1 MKRLL
6 ALLSIAIAGLAAAA
20 DEAVRV
26 LDDAQ
31 FALVGVDLIDGTGAP
46 LRPDMTVVVRDGRI
60 AAVGPRATTPVPDGA
75 RAIELAGH
83 VLTPGFVLMHEHLFY
98 PVSYSPRGF
107 AYTNIG
113 SAFESFPAL
122 YLAGG
127 ATTIR
132 TAGSVSPYADVNA
145 RDAVRA
151 GRQWGPDMALTAPFV
166 NGPQLMFMQMRNL
179 RTPAEVARF
188 VAHWHGQGMDSFK
201 AYMSLQPAQL
211 GALVRAAHQRGAK
224 VTGHLCA
231 TSYEE
236 AARLGIDNL
245 EHGFWA
251 ATDFMARRTP
261 GECDF
266 GAAWQSLEA
275 LQPDDPR
282 IDRLIRLLVQRKVA
296 LTSTPAVLEPYDGA
310 DGEAGHDHGAAPGLC
325 VLAPPLRDAVIAGA
339 RERSAQQSDAQ
350 RARRQALSD
359 KMLALELRFAAAGGL
374 LMLGTDPTG
383 DGHVVPG
390 YGGLRAMQLLQRAGL
405 APEQVVKVASL
416 NGATYLGRQ
425 REIGSVV
432 PGKRADLVLLRRE
445 GAATAIDLWSMPQLR
460 WVFKAGVAHDAAAL
474 VRSVE
479 GMAGLR

>member
-6 ALLSIAIAGLAAAA
+6 ALLSISIAGLAAAA
-20 DEAVRV
+20 EGDGIAFDEAQ
-26 LDDAQ
+26 L
-31 FALVGVDLIDGTGAP
+31 ALVGVDLIDGSGAP
-46 LRPDMTVVVRDGRI
+46 LRPDMTVLLRDGRI

-113 SAFESFPAL
+113 SAFDSFPAL

-145 RDAVRA
+145 RDAVDA
-151 GRQWGPDMALTAPFV
+151 GRQSGPDMELTAPYV
-166 NGPQLMFMQMRNL
+166 NGPRLMFMQMHNA

-188 VAHWHGQGMDSFK
+188 VGEWAGYGMRSFK

-211 GALVRAAHQRGAK
+211 QALVRTAHARGAK

-236 AARLGIDNL
+236 AARAGIDNL

-266 GAAWQSLEA
+266 NGAWESLAA

-296 LTSTPAVLEPYDGA
+296 LTSTPAVLEPF
-310 DGEAGHDHGAAPGLC
+310 DGEEGHAHGSAPGLC
-325 VLAPPLRDAVIAGA
+325 VLAPPLRDAVLASA
-339 RERSAQQSDAQ
+339 RERGARLSDAA

-405 APEQVVKVASL
+405 GAEQVVKVASL

-425 REIGSVV
+425 REIGSVA
-432 PGKRADLVLLRRE
+432 PGKRADLVLFRRE
-445 GAATAIDLWSMPQLR
+445 GTATELDLWAMPQVR
-460 WVFKAGVAHDAAAL
+460 WVFKRGVAYDPAEL
-474 VRSVE
+474 VRGVE
-479 GMAGLR
+479 GQAGLR